1 MEEEVRQAFTH
12 GEWSRIQ
19 SVACRDCLAPLQW
32 QNPWILGH
40 CGIVDSDGSLA
51 ALAPWRAGITMVSL
65 LEISQ
70 KTKCAL
76 TQKKATSLIQLSTSA
91 SPTGT
96 YQDFVRRVEEEKTA
110 AETGKTT
117 CIRTAETAYTTGVSE
132 LEPANEARKAAHEA
146 TYQALVT
153 AKDTENTNF
162 KAAENLKIGNAATAL
177 AGLLTAKTEANTD
190 KETKNLAFTTAEN
203 NGISKMNAAVTRKTD
218 NDAAATALKAS
229 NIEERHA
236 TLTSTRNNALNAI
249 SPLETTDA
257 EFCTTQQLNLDAEET
272 ILNSLKALLTE
283 GGNDGTGLRVVRDD
297 TTQTGA
303 EAAALAVKDAD
314 ALGR

>member
-76 TQKKATSLIQLSTSA
+76 TEKKATSLIQLSTSA

-117 CIRTAETAYTTGVSE
+117 CDQNAATAYTTGE
-132 LEPANEARKAAHEA
+132 NALEPANEARKAAHLA
-146 TYQALVT
+146 TYEALVT
-153 AKDTENTNF
+153 AKDTENREF
-162 KAAENLKIGNAATAL
+162 AAAEVLKIGNAETAL

-190 KETKNLAFTTAEN
+190 KDTKNSAFTTAVN
-203 NGISKMNAAVTRKTD
+203 NGISKMNAALTRKTD
-218 NDAAATALKAS
+218 NDAAATALKVS

-236 TLTSTRNNALNAI
+236 TLTSTRDNALNAI
-249 SPLETTDA
+249 SPLETIDA
-257 EFCTTQQLNLDAEET
+257 DFCTTQKVSFPSLIIFFCFFLCVTAKADEFT
-272 ILNSLKALLTE
+272 IFFPLYFLFLFLCHLLSSFSKLSTKK
-283 GGNDGTGLRVVRDD
+283 RRH
-297 TTQTGA
+297 
-303 EAAALAVKDAD
+303 
-314 ALGR
+314 